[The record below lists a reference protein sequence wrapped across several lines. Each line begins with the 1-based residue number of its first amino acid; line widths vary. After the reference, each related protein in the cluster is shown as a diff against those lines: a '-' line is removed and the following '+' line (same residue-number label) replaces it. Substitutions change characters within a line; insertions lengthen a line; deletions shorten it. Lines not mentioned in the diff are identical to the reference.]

1 MFLCGN
7 HWRFWTFSILWI
19 WNKFSERRLLKS
31 RSIVFQ
37 LKVLWNISIQNTLS
51 KANDKTN
58 TAWKLSKYRVIFG
71 LYYPVF
77 RLNVEIFSC
86 IWTEYR
92 DLQSKSP
99 YLVWIQENV
108 DQKKFLIWTLFT
120 QWNRMGNRKWRY
132 QILLILGFCVIYK
145 V

>member
-31 RSIVFQ
+31 RSIVFL
-37 LKVLWNISIQNTLS
+37 LKVLQNISIQNTLS

-58 TAWKLSKYRVIFG
+58 TPWKLSKYRVIFG

-77 RLNVEIFSC
+77 RLNVENKQKYISQINKVLVVFFGNLRIRFS
-86 IWTEYR
+86 
-92 DLQSKSP
+92 K
-99 YLVWIQENV
+99 
-108 DQKKFLIWTLFT
+108 
-120 QWNRMGNRKWRY
+120 
-132 QILLILGFCVIYK
+132 LLITRYWKTWK
-145 V
+145 VSIQDIRMKSTLINIESIHQ